1 VTARERAAPTGVVRV
16 GLLLPSLEVPAWVWT
31 AIRDVAASSDAEVVV
46 AAVVA
51 GPDGKRPGRGR
62 RGAGA
67 FRGTLHRIDALLE
80 LCRHCLVMHP
90 GVYSRTNRTVA
101 QSMETA

>member
-51 GPDGKRPGRGR
+51 GPDGKRPGRGL

-67 FRGTLHRIDALLE
+67 FRGTLHRIDA
-80 LCRHCLVMHP
+80 P
-90 GVYSRTNRTVA
+90 IWFGV
-101 QSMETA
+101 